1 MPTNT
6 VNAGHRH
13 PEKCLTELD
22 RGATKING
30 EFPSPSGVA
39 QHQHEP
45 SANTATNPR
54 NNRQA
59 LIGGEYI
66 ISDRHD
72 NNNQIASA
80 RWQFIQAIHRKVPA
94 FGEQLR
100 HDVYPSF
107 ARLAGKRTDYWETGW
122 KFSTWQLHS
131 DRNNELTPLLLAWA
145 GTFNL
150 EKEAWILEG
159 ALQTL
164 WIWHKFAD
172 ARRSLDL
179 QGFRPNVCGKILI
192 GDGEHRFSF
201 EEAMPLVATSAA
213 CVRRGHQG
221 RGRRGRVRRL
231 PPRRLPAQSRP
242 RDHIRGQSPVDRPE
256 PFRRTGGDSRV
267 RACALAL
274 SDRVASRT
282 EGRSGVCTSVPQRPR
297 HHRRQSHRVAG
308 GLRCRRR
315 PCKRQARRSI
325 GEPRPLGRNP
335 SELECDHWPVDRRT
349 IQQPTASPGAA
360 RDGGPD
366 PRAGPAFCAGV

>member
-1 MPTNT
+1 MTTNT

-22 RGATKING
+22 RGSSKIDG

-39 QHQHEP
+39 QHQREP
-45 SANTATNPR
+45 SANTATKPR

-100 HDVYPSF
+100 KDVYPTF
-107 ARLAGKRTDYWETGW
+107 ARLAGNGTDYWETGW
-122 KFSTWQLHS
+122 KFSTWQHHS

-150 EKEAWILEG
+150 EKEEWILEG

-179 QGFRPNVCGKILI
+179 RGFRPNVCGKILI

-201 EEAMPLVATSAA
+201 EDGGWDPQLSRWRAYVANVRKRFETHLRAHEKLIRALVQD
-213 CVRRGHQG
+213 RGGQ
-221 RGRRGRVRRL
+221 RVI
-231 PPRRLPAQSRP
+231 PRYGVEHL
-242 RDHIRGQSPVDRPE
+242 E
-256 PFRRTGGDSRV
+256 W
-267 RACALAL
+267 LAL
-274 SDRVASRT
+274 YHCGGWSLDRILKCSPHAGDKTTISK
-282 EGRSGVCTSVPQRPR
+282 GL
-297 HHRRQSHRVAG
+297 HRAAQLAHLKVRM
-308 GLRCRRR
+308 
-315 PCKRQARRSI
+315 KR
-325 GEPRPLGRNP
+325 GKLK
-335 SELECDHWPVDRRT
+335 
-349 IQQPTASPGAA
+349 SP
-360 RDGGPD
+360 
-366 PRAGPAFCAGV
+366 

>member
-1 MPTNT
+1 MTTNT

-22 RGATKING
+22 RGSSKIDG

-39 QHQHEP
+39 QHQREP
-45 SANTATNPR
+45 SANTATKPR

-131 DRNNELTPLLLAWA
+131 
-145 GTFNL
+145 
-150 EKEAWILEG
+150 
-159 ALQTL
+159 
-164 WIWHKFAD
+164 
-172 ARRSLDL
+172 

-201 EEAMPLVATSAA
+201 EDGGWDPQLSRWRAYVANVRKRFETHLRAHEKLIRALVQD
-213 CVRRGHQG
+213 RGGQ
-221 RGRRGRVRRL
+221 RVI
-231 PPRRLPAQSRP
+231 PRYSVEHL
-242 RDHIRGQSPVDRPE
+242 E
-256 PFRRTGGDSRV
+256 W
-267 RACALAL
+267 LAL
-274 SDRVASRT
+274 YHCGGWSLDRILKCSPHAGDKTTISK
-282 EGRSGVCTSVPQRPR
+282 GL
-297 HHRRQSHRVAG
+297 HRAAQLAHLKVRM
-308 GLRCRRR
+308 
-315 PCKRQARRSI
+315 KR
-325 GEPRPLGRNP
+325 GKLK
-335 SELECDHWPVDRRT
+335 
-349 IQQPTASPGAA
+349 SP
-360 RDGGPD
+360 
-366 PRAGPAFCAGV
+366 